1 MMPYV
6 ALAIFPVITF
16 LFPNPV
22 EIWWLFK
29 AKGPKPIPPEV
40 MKLHMGIGLRLQGMA
55 TNAVIVGLV
64 LLLMKRYSIRAGAV
78 GLSFDHWEMDIL
90 IGCAIAACNIA
101 YKLWLARKSRAAA
114 RARISAHMSQASE
127 PLLFWVLALILWA
140 FVEEFWRGFCLSA
153 FKSSGYPMVIAIVL
167 TSLAFGFAHFGLP
180 PGGVAAK
187 ASMGAVLALLFVWRW
202 SLIPAYLVHLISNL
216 DSLQAGR
223 RARADTEP
231 LVVSEPR
238 VPMA

>member
-29 AKGPKPIPPEV
+29 AKGPKPIPPEI
-40 MKLHMGIGLRLQGMA
+40 MKKHMGIGLRLQGMA
-55 TNAVIVGLV
+55 TNVLIAGLL
-64 LLLMKRYSIRAGAV
+64 LLLMLRYSIPAGAV

-90 IGCAIAACNIA
+90 IGCAAGGCNVA
-101 YKLWLARKSRAAA
+101 FKLWLAHKSRAAS

-127 PLLFWVLALILWA
+127 PLLFWVPALILWV
-140 FVEEFWRGFCLSA
+140 FVEEFWRGFCLNA
-153 FKSSGYPMVIAIVL
+153 FKSTGYSMAIAVVL
-167 TSLAFGFAHFGLP
+167 TSLVFGVAHFGLR
-180 PGGVAAK
+180 PGGIAAK
-187 ASMGAVLALLFVWRW
+187 AFIGAVFALLFVWRW
-202 SLIPAYLVHLISNL
+202 SVIPPYLVHLISNL

-223 RARADTEP
+223 RARSDATVAP
-231 LVVSEPR
+231 I
-238 VPMA
+238 